1 MRERMSALLQDRIA
15 AFNAH
20 DADAFVA
27 LYAPDVI
34 FRDIATAVP
43 AHGRDVVRDWV
54 ETYFRAFHD
63 AKMESKVIAID
74 GEVLV
79 YEWRATGTHDEDFM
93 GFPATGRFLEVDGCS
108 IARIGDDDL
117 VHAEKNYW
125 DVAGML
131 QQMGALPVATQEIP
145 HASRVEGENI
155 TAA

>member
-1 MRERMSALLQDRIA
+1 MRERMSALLQDRID

-20 DADAFVA
+20 DPEAFA
-27 LYAPDVI
+27 ELYAPDVI

-43 AHGRDVVRDWV
+43 AHGRPVVREWV

-63 AKMESKVIAID
+63 AKMEAKVVACD
-74 GEVLV
+74 GDVLV
-79 YEWRATGTHDEDFM
+79 YEWRATGTHDEEFM
-93 GFPATGRFLEVDGCS
+93 GLPATGRFMEVDGCS
-108 IARIGDDDL
+108 IANVGADGL

-145 HASRVEGENI
+145 HTAQVEG
-155 TAA
+155 